1 MDGNEKRNKDYI
13 NKCGRIDHSLNN
25 TASQFTAHSF
35 ILETSGLPIA
45 APFGFIPGLMLG
57 LRKDDDDE

>member
-1 MDGNEKRNKDYI
+1 VIQVAQKAEKEGFD
-13 NKCGRIDHSLNN
+13 SLWV
-25 TASQFTAHSF
+25 TAHSF
-35 ILETSGLPIA
+35 ILETSGLPIT